1 MGLNL
6 QIAQLAELQ
15 TVDATGGLPAFDVN
29 QYHSWA
35 RIVLMHGAADE
46 GEVSVKLQDSAN
58 GSAGWEDVATF
69 ADIADEAGIQT
80 IDVQTD
86 GLRGSLRLHVTVDGN
101 ACDLAAVIV
110 GRRQYVKDYAA
121 EAEAE

>member
-6 QIAQLAELQ
+6 QIAQLAALQ
-15 TVDATGGLPAFDVN
+15 TVDATGGLTAFDVG

-35 RIVLMHGAADE
+35 RIVLTHGAADE
-46 GEVSVKLQDSAN
+46 GEIAVKLQDSAT
-58 GSAGWEDVATF
+58 GTSGWEDVATF
-69 ADIADEAGIQT
+69 EAIEDAAGTQT

-86 GLRGSLRLHVTVDGN
+86 ALRGFVRLHATVAGN
-101 ACDLAAVIV
+101 VCQLAAVIV

-121 EAEAE
+121 EAEA